1 MWIWNYNRQQASV
14 IWKRHCLKAFHLSPD
29 VCRQYLKLFKLSI
42 NYNILPSPCYVIDE
56 LRFRKNL
63 TLIKH
68 VSDESGTEIILAFK
82 GFAMWGVFPILREY
96 ISGAAASSVDE
107 ARLCFEEIGSP
118 AHTYSPVYKESEF
131 QSILKN
137 SSHVT
142 FNSLNQFRKFS
153 TELQN
158 YSKNISAGLR
168 INPEYSE
175 VSHGLYNSCSPGSRL
190 GVIAD
195 DLRDVLPAGIDGLH
209 FHVLFESDS
218 YALEKVLQIVEVKF
232 GKYFPQ
238 LKWINMGGGHL
249 ITRKDYDVAHLIKI
263 LKRFRETSGLHVIL
277 EPGSAFAWETGELVS
292 TIEDIVENQGIK
304 TAISDISFTA
314 HMPDCLEMPYKPK
327 IAGATDPVPGRPT
340 YRIGG
345 NSCLSGD
352 VLGEWS
358 FDRELKPGDRII
370 FWDMIHYT
378 MVKTTTFN
386 GVHHPSIGIWSRDGK
401 FKLIKEFGYEDY
413 KNRLS

>member
-1 MWIWNYNRQQASV
+1 MQ
-14 IWKRHCLKAFHLSPD
+14 
-29 VCRQYLKLFKLSI
+29 I

-56 LRFRKNL
+56 ERFRKNL
-63 TLIKH
+63 SLINR
-68 VSDESGTEIILAFK
+68 VSIESGAEIILAFK

-96 ISGAAASSVDE
+96 ISGAAASSLDE
-107 ARLCFEEIGSP
+107 ARLCSDEIGSP
-118 AHTYSPVYKESEF
+118 AHTYSPVYKQSEF
-131 QSILKN
+131 QSILKY

-142 FNSLNQFRKFS
+142 FNSLNQFKKYS
-153 TELQN
+153 TELQK
-158 YSKNISAGLR
+158 YSKKVSTGLR

-175 VSHGLYNSCSPGSRL
+175 VSHGLYNPCTPGSRL

-195 DLRDVLPAGIDGLH
+195 DLKDGLPEGIEGLH

-218 YALEKVLQIVEVKF
+218 YALEKILEIVENKF
-232 GKYFPQ
+232 GKFFPH

-249 ITRKDYDVAHLIKI
+249 MTRKDYDVIHLIKI
-263 LKRFRETSGLHVIL
+263 LKRFHEKSGLHVIL
-277 EPGSAFAWETGELVS
+277 EPGSAFAWETGELVA
-292 TIEDIVENQGIK
+292 TVEDIVENQSIK
-304 TAISDISFTA
+304 TAILDVSFIA

-327 IAGATDPVPGRPT
+327 IAGATDPVPGKPT

-352 VLGEWS
+352 VMGEWS
-358 FDRELKPGDRII
+358 FERELKPGDRMI
-370 FWDMIHYT
+370 FLDMIHYT

-386 GVHHPSIGIWSRDGK
+386 GVHHPSIGIWTMDGK
-401 FKLIKEFGYEDY
+401 FKLIREFGYKDY